1 MHVLHHSSSGSALR
15 RLHPRPAGPYEAV
28 LELQELEKWSEQ
40 VGSSSAPPTYRY
52 CSSLLV
58 HMTHCSSKYPR
69 LTLEKGSDK
78 IFIKEICTYA
88 LVKVQ
93 SISVVHT
100 YKNVKK
106 GIITCL
112 RITVHSTNPYLARI
126 FQNGLVGRATI
137 VLITAGS
144 LLFSHLTLEDT
155 RLLKEITNL
164 QK

>member
-1 MHVLHHSSSGSALR
+1 MHVLHHSSSGSALQ

-28 LELQELEKWSEQ
+28 LEAAGAGEVGWAGGLEF
-40 VGSSSAPPTYRY
+40 PPLTYRY

-58 HMTHCSSKYPR
+58 HMTHCSSKYAR

-106 GIITCL
+106 SIITCL
-112 RITVHSTNPYLARI
+112 RITVHSTYPYLARI

-137 VLITAGS
+137 VLITAAS
-144 LLFSHLTLEDT
+144 LLFSHPTLEDT